1 MGGLRMNKKFYD
13 VAMNDNSKCKW
24 KEAICREGELYSR
37 ENDLRSEFGRDY
49 TRILHSL
56 AYRRLKHKTQ
66 VFFNTQNDH
75 ICTRMEHVAH
85 VESIS
90 YTISKALGLNSELT
104 KAISIGHD
112 LGHAPFGHQGEQVL
126 KQLSKESLNNK
137 FWHEKNGLRV
147 VDKLEL
153 LQDNKG
159 NFINLN
165 LTYAVRD
172 GIICHCGE
180 VDENGIFPRSNKIDL
195 NQINNPGEI
204 QPFTWE
210 GCVVKVSDKIA
221 YLGRDIE
228 DALLLNIIKQ
238 KDLEELYNLGKIH
251 GQVTVNTSVIIHELM
266 NKKIKN
272 SSINDGICFSED
284 KLKFINTI
292 KQFNYEK
299 IYNNKKLNYYKKYA
313 ELVINSIFEEL
324 MKYYDAENTIL
335 NLSKYINESQGILV
349 KDFKDWLEKY
359 CDTYILENDNIKS
372 IYKNEKI
379 YEKLDSKYIYI
390 ESVIDFI
397 SGMTDS
403 YAIKC
408 FEGLIK
414 F

>member
-1 MGGLRMNKKFYD
+1 MNKKFYD
-13 VAMNDNSKCKW
+13 VAINNNSKW
-24 KEAICREGELYSR
+24 KKAIYREEELYSR
-37 ENDLRSEFGRDY
+37 ENDLRSEFERDY

-90 YTISKALGLNSELT
+90 YTISKELGLNSELT

-112 LGHAPFGHQGEQVL
+112 LGHAPFGHQGEVVL
-126 KQLSKESLNNK
+126 QQLSTESLNNK

-147 VDKLEL
+147 VDKLDL

-180 VDENGIFPRSNKIDL
+180 VDENSIFPRSDKIDL
-195 NQINNPGEI
+195 NQINDPGEI

-238 KDLEELYNLGKIH
+238 KDLEELYKLGKIH
-251 GQVTVNTSVIIHELM
+251 GQITVNTSVIIHELM
-266 NKKIKN
+266 NDLVKN
-272 SSINDGICFSED
+272 SSINNGICFSED
-284 KLKFINTI
+284 KLNFINTI

-299 IYNNKKLNYYKKYA
+299 IYNNKKLDYYKQYA
-313 ELVINSIFEEL
+313 KLVLNSIFEEL
-324 MKYYDAENTIL
+324 MKYYDADNTVL
-335 NLSKYINESQGILV
+335 NLSKDMNESQGILV

-359 CDTYILENDNIKS
+359 CDTYILENNNIKS

-379 YEKLDSKYIYI
+379 YKKLDSKHIYI
-390 ESVIDFI
+390 EAIIDFI

>member
-1 MGGLRMNKKFYD
+1 MGGLLMNKKFYD
-13 VAMNDNSKCKW
+13 VAMNDNSKW

-90 YTISKALGLNSELT
+90 YTISKELGLNSELT

-112 LGHAPFGHQGEQVL
+112 LGHAPFGHQGEVVL
-126 KQLSKESLNNK
+126 KQLSKENLNNK

-147 VDKLEL
+147 VDKLDL

-238 KDLEELYNLGKIH
+238 KDLEELYKLGKIH

-266 NKKIKN
+266 NDLVKN
-272 SSINDGICFSED
+272 SSINNGVCFSED
-284 KLKFINTI
+284 KLNFINTI
-292 KQFNYEK
+292 KKFNYEK
-299 IYNNKKLNYYKKYA
+299 IYNNKKLDYYKQYA
-313 ELVINSIFEEL
+313 KLVINSIFEEL
-324 MKYYDAENTIL
+324 MKYYDADNTVL
-335 NLSKYINESQGILV
+335 NLSKYMNESQGILV

-379 YEKLDSKYIYI
+379 YKKLDSKHIYI
-390 ESVIDFI
+390 EAVIDFI

>member
-1 MGGLRMNKKFYD
+1 MNKKFSD
-13 VAMNDNSKCKW
+13 VAMVDDSKW
-24 KEAICREGELYSR
+24 KKAIHREKELYSR
-37 ENDLRSEFGRDY
+37 ENDLRSDFGRDY

-66 VFFNTQNDH
+66 VFFNTHNDH

-104 KAISIGHD
+104 KAIAIGHD
-112 LGHAPFGHQGEQVL
+112 LGHAPFGHKGEQIIKNL
-126 KQLSKESLNNK
+126 TKEYLNDS

-147 VDKLEL
+147 VDKLDL

-159 NFINLN
+159 NFANLN

-172 GIICHCGE
+172 GIVCHCGE
-180 VDENGIFPRSNKIDL
+180 VDQNGIIPRNEAIDL
-195 NQINNPGEI
+195 NQIENPGEV

-210 GCVVKVSDKIA
+210 GCIVKISDKIA

-238 KDLEELYNLGKIH
+238 KDLKELYALGKIY
-251 GQVTVNTSVIIHELM
+251 GQETVNTSVIIHELM
-266 NKKIKN
+266 NDLVKN
-272 SSINDGICFSED
+272 SSIDKGICFSDD
-284 KLKFINTI
+284 KLNFINEI
-292 KQFNYEK
+292 KKFNYDK
-299 IYNNKKLNYYKKYA
+299 IYNSKKLDYYKGYS
-313 ELVINSIFEEL
+313 ELIINSIFEEL
-324 MKYYDAENTIL
+324 IKYYDGENTIV
-335 NLSKYINESQGILV
+335 NLDRNLNESQGILI
-349 KDFKDWLEKY
+349 KEFKNWIIKY
-359 CDTYILENDNIKS
+359 CYEDILQDCSLEGSYN
-372 IYKNEKI
+372 NEKI
-379 YEKLDSKYIYI
+379 YGKLDTKYIYT
-390 ESVIDFI
+390 EAVIDFI

-408 FEGLIK
+408 FEGLIT

>member
-1 MGGLRMNKKFYD
+1 MNKKFYD
-13 VAMNDNSKCKW
+13 VAMNDNSKW

-90 YTISKALGLNSELT
+90 YTISKELGLNSELT

-112 LGHAPFGHQGEQVL
+112 LGHAPFGHQGEVVL
-126 KQLSKESLNNK
+126 KQLSKENLNNK

-147 VDKLEL
+147 VDKLDL

-238 KDLEELYNLGKIH
+238 KDLEELYKLGKIH
-251 GQVTVNTSVIIHELM
+251 GQITVNTSVIIHELM
-266 NKKIKN
+266 NDLVKN
-272 SSINDGICFSED
+272 SSINNGICF
-284 KLKFINTI
+284 
-292 KQFNYEK
+292 
-299 IYNNKKLNYYKKYA
+299 
-313 ELVINSIFEEL
+313 
-324 MKYYDAENTIL
+324 
-335 NLSKYINESQGILV
+335 
-349 KDFKDWLEKY
+349 
-359 CDTYILENDNIKS
+359 
-372 IYKNEKI
+372 
-379 YEKLDSKYIYI
+379 
-390 ESVIDFI
+390 
-397 SGMTDS
+397 
-403 YAIKC
+403 
-408 FEGLIK
+408 
-414 F
+414 

>member
-1 MGGLRMNKKFYD
+1 MGGLLMNKKFYD
-13 VAMNDNSKCKW
+13 VAMNDNSKW

-90 YTISKALGLNSELT
+90 YTISKELGLNSELT

-112 LGHAPFGHQGEQVL
+112 LGHAPFGHQGEVVL
-126 KQLSKESLNNK
+126 KQLSKENLNNK

-147 VDKLEL
+147 VDKLDL

-238 KDLEELYNLGKIH
+238 KDLEELYKLGKIH

-266 NKKIKN
+266 NDLVKN
-272 SSINDGICFSED
+272 SSINNGICFSED
-284 KLKFINTI
+284 KLNFINTI
-292 KQFNYEK
+292 KKFNYEK
-299 IYNNKKLNYYKKYA
+299 IYNNKKLDYYKQYA
-313 ELVINSIFEEL
+313 KLVINSIFEEL
-324 MKYYDAENTIL
+324 MKYYDADNTVL
-335 NLSKYINESQGILV
+335 NLSKYMNESQGILV

-379 YEKLDSKYIYI
+379 YKKLDSKHIYI
-390 ESVIDFI
+390 EAVIDFI

>member
-1 MGGLRMNKKFYD
+1 MNKKFYD
-13 VAMNDNSKCKW
+13 VAINNNSKW
-24 KEAICREGELYSR
+24 KKAIYREEELYSR
-37 ENDLRSEFGRDY
+37 ENDLRSEFERDY

-90 YTISKALGLNSELT
+90 YTISKELGLNSELT

-112 LGHAPFGHQGEQVL
+112 LGHAPFGHQGEVVL
-126 KQLSKESLNNK
+126 KQLSKENLNNK

-147 VDKLEL
+147 VDKLDL

-238 KDLEELYNLGKIH
+238 KDLEELYKLGKIH

-266 NKKIKN
+266 NDLVKN
-272 SSINDGICFSED
+272 SSINNGVCFSED
-284 KLKFINTI
+284 KLNFINTI
-292 KQFNYEK
+292 KKFNYEK
-299 IYNNKKLNYYKKYA
+299 IYNNKKLDYYKQYA
-313 ELVINSIFEEL
+313 KLVLNSIFEEL
-324 MKYYDAENTIL
+324 MKYYDADNTVL
-335 NLSKYINESQGILV
+335 NLSKDMNESQGILV

-359 CDTYILENDNIKS
+359 CDTYILENNNIKS

-379 YEKLDSKYIYI
+379 YKKLDSKHIYI
-390 ESVIDFI
+390 EAIIDFI

>member
-1 MGGLRMNKKFYD
+1 MNKKFYD
-13 VAMNDNSKCKW
+13 VAINNNSKW
-24 KEAICREGELYSR
+24 KKAIYREEELYSR
-37 ENDLRSEFGRDY
+37 ENDLRSEFERDY

-90 YTISKALGLNSELT
+90 YTISKELGLNSELT

-112 LGHAPFGHQGEQVL
+112 LGHAPFGHQGEVVL
-126 KQLSKESLNNK
+126 QQLSTESLNNK

-147 VDKLEL
+147 VDKLDL

-180 VDENGIFPRSNKIDL
+180 VDENSIFPRSDKIDL
-195 NQINNPGEI
+195 NQINDPGEI

-238 KDLEELYNLGKIH
+238 KDLEELYKLGKIH
-251 GQVTVNTSVIIHELM
+251 GQITVNTSVIIHELM
-266 NKKIKN
+266 NDLVKN
-272 SSINDGICFSED
+272 SSINNGICFSED
-284 KLKFINTI
+284 KLNFINTI

-299 IYNNKKLNYYKKYA
+299 IYNNKKLDYYKQYA
-313 ELVINSIFEEL
+313 KLVLNSIFEEL
-324 MKYYDAENTIL
+324 MKYYDADNTVL
-335 NLSKYINESQGILV
+335 NLSKDMNKSQGILV

-359 CDTYILENDNIKS
+359 CDTYILENNNIKS

-379 YEKLDSKYIYI
+379 YKKLDSKHIYI
-390 ESVIDFI
+390 EAIIDFI

>member
-1 MGGLRMNKKFYD
+1 MNKKFYD
-13 VAMNDNSKCKW
+13 VAINNNSKW
-24 KEAICREGELYSR
+24 KKAIYREEELYSR
-37 ENDLRSEFGRDY
+37 ENDLRSEFERDY

-90 YTISKALGLNSELT
+90 YTISKELGLNSELT

-112 LGHAPFGHQGEQVL
+112 LGHAPFGHQGEVVL
-126 KQLSKESLNNK
+126 QQLSTESLNNK

-147 VDKLEL
+147 VDKLDL

-180 VDENGIFPRSNKIDL
+180 VDENSIFPRSDKIDL
-195 NQINNPGEI
+195 NQINDPGEI

-210 GCVVKVSDKIA
+210 ECVVKVSDKIA

-238 KDLEELYNLGKIH
+238 KDLEELYKLGKIH
-251 GQVTVNTSVIIHELM
+251 GQITVNTSVIIHELM
-266 NKKIKN
+266 NDLVKN
-272 SSINDGICFSED
+272 SSINNGICFSED
-284 KLKFINTI
+284 KLNFINTI

-299 IYNNKKLNYYKKYA
+299 IYNNKKLDYYKQYA
-313 ELVINSIFEEL
+313 KLVLNSIFEEL
-324 MKYYDAENTIL
+324 MKYYDADNTVL
-335 NLSKYINESQGILV
+335 NLSKDMNESQGILV

-359 CDTYILENDNIKS
+359 CDTYILENNNIKS

-379 YEKLDSKYIYI
+379 YKKLDSKHIYI
-390 ESVIDFI
+390 EAIIDFI

>member
-1 MGGLRMNKKFYD
+1 MNKKFYD
-13 VAMNDNSKCKW
+13 VAINNNSKW
-24 KEAICREGELYSR
+24 KKAIYREEELYSR
-37 ENDLRSEFGRDY
+37 ENDLRSEFERDY

-90 YTISKALGLNSELT
+90 YTISKELGLNSELT

-112 LGHAPFGHQGEQVL
+112 LGHAPFGHQGEVVL
-126 KQLSKESLNNK
+126 QQLSTESLNNK

-147 VDKLEL
+147 VDKLDL

-180 VDENGIFPRSNKIDL
+180 VDENSIFPRSDKIDL
-195 NQINNPGEI
+195 NQINDPGEI

-210 GCVVKVSDKIA
+210 ECVVKVSDKIA

-238 KDLEELYNLGKIH
+238 KDLEELYKLGKIH
-251 GQVTVNTSVIIHELM
+251 GQITVNTSVIIHELM
-266 NKKIKN
+266 NDLVKN
-272 SSINDGICFSED
+272 SSINNRICFSED
-284 KLKFINTI
+284 KLNFINTI

-299 IYNNKKLNYYKKYA
+299 IYNNKKLDYYKQYA
-313 ELVINSIFEEL
+313 KLVLNSIFEEL
-324 MKYYDAENTIL
+324 MKYYDADNTVL
-335 NLSKYINESQGILV
+335 NLSKDMNESQGILV

-359 CDTYILENDNIKS
+359 CDTYILENNNIKS

-379 YEKLDSKYIYI
+379 YKKLDSKHIYI
-390 ESVIDFI
+390 EAIIDFI

>member
-1 MGGLRMNKKFYD
+1 M
-13 VAMNDNSKCKW
+13 
-24 KEAICREGELYSR
+24 YSR
-37 ENDLRSEFGRDY
+37 ENDLRSEFERDY

-90 YTISKALGLNSELT
+90 YTISKELGLNSELT

-112 LGHAPFGHQGEQVL
+112 LGHAPFGHQGEVVL
-126 KQLSKESLNNK
+126 QQLSTESLNNK

-147 VDKLEL
+147 VDKLDL

-172 GIICHCGE
+172 GIICNCGE
-180 VDENGIFPRSNKIDL
+180 VDENSIFPRSDKIDL
-195 NQINNPGEI
+195 NQINDPGEI

-238 KDLEELYNLGKIH
+238 KDLEELYKLGKIH
-251 GQVTVNTSVIIHELM
+251 GQITVNTSVIIHELM
-266 NKKIKN
+266 NDLVKN
-272 SSINDGICFSED
+272 SSINNGICFSED
-284 KLKFINTI
+284 KLNFINTI

-299 IYNNKKLNYYKKYA
+299 IYNNINLNCNNNNFSILFIKLYKRGMDF
-313 ELVINSIFEEL
+313 IFNHVYFPFFAKPL
-324 MKYYDAENTIL
+324 TT
-335 NLSKYINESQGILV
+335 LSKS
-349 KDFKDWLEKY
+349 D
-359 CDTYILENDNIKS
+359 S
-372 IYKNEKI
+372 IGCVLLKI
-379 YEKLDSKYIYI
+379 
-390 ESVIDFI
+390 
-397 SGMTDS
+397 S
-403 YAIKC
+403 YS
-408 FEGLIK
+408 
-414 F
+414 

>member
-1 MGGLRMNKKFYD
+1 MNKKFYD
-13 VAMNDNSKCKW
+13 VAMNDNSKW

-90 YTISKALGLNSELT
+90 YTISKELGLNSELT

-112 LGHAPFGHQGEQVL
+112 LGHAPFGHQGEVVL
-126 KQLSKESLNNK
+126 KQLSKENLNNK

-147 VDKLEL
+147 VDKLDL

-238 KDLEELYNLGKIH
+238 KDLEELYKLGKIH

-266 NKKIKN
+266 NDLVKN
-272 SSINDGICFSED
+272 SSINNGVCFSED
-284 KLKFINTI
+284 KLNFINTI
-292 KQFNYEK
+292 KKFNYEK
-299 IYNNKKLNYYKKYA
+299 IYNNKKLDYYKQYA
-313 ELVINSIFEEL
+313 KLVINSIFEEL
-324 MKYYDAENTIL
+324 MKYYDADNTVL
-335 NLSKYINESQGILV
+335 NLSKYMNESQGILV

-379 YEKLDSKYIYI
+379 YKKLDSKHIYI
-390 ESVIDFI
+390 EAVIDFI

>member
-1 MGGLRMNKKFYD
+1 M
-13 VAMNDNSKCKW
+13 
-24 KEAICREGELYSR
+24 YSR
-37 ENDLRSEFGRDY
+37 ENDLRSEFERDY

-90 YTISKALGLNSELT
+90 YTISKELGLNSELT

-112 LGHAPFGHQGEQVL
+112 LGHAPFGHQGEVVL
-126 KQLSKESLNNK
+126 QQLSTESLNNK

-147 VDKLEL
+147 VDKLDL

-172 GIICHCGE
+172 GIICNCGE
-180 VDENGIFPRSNKIDL
+180 VDENSIFPRSDKIDL
-195 NQINNPGEI
+195 NQINDPGEI

-238 KDLEELYNLGKIH
+238 KDLEELYKLGKIH
-251 GQVTVNTSVIIHELM
+251 GQITVNTSVIIHELM
-266 NKKIKN
+266 NDLVKN
-272 SSINDGICFSED
+272 SSINNGICFSQD
-284 KLKFINTI
+284 KLNFINTI

-299 IYNNKKLNYYKKYA
+299 IYNNKKLDYYKQYA
-313 ELVINSIFEEL
+313 KLVLNSIFEEL
-324 MKYYDAENTIL
+324 MKYYDADNTDL
-335 NLSKYINESQGILV
+335 NLSKYMNESQGILV

-359 CDTYILENDNIKS
+359 CDTYILENNNIKS

-379 YEKLDSKYIYI
+379 YKKLDSKHIYI
-390 ESVIDFI
+390 EAIIDFI

>member
-1 MGGLRMNKKFYD
+1 MNKKFYD
-13 VAMNDNSKCKW
+13 VAINNNNKW
-24 KEAICREGELYSR
+24 KKAIYREEELYSR
-37 ENDLRSEFGRDY
+37 ENDLRSEFERDY

-90 YTISKALGLNSELT
+90 YTISKELGLNSELT

-112 LGHAPFGHQGEQVL
+112 LGHAPFGHQGEVVL
-126 KQLSKESLNNK
+126 QQLSTESLNNK

-147 VDKLEL
+147 VDKLDL

-180 VDENGIFPRSNKIDL
+180 VDENSIFPRSDKIDL
-195 NQINNPGEI
+195 NQINDPGEI

-238 KDLEELYNLGKIH
+238 KDLEELYKLGKIH
-251 GQVTVNTSVIIHELM
+251 GQITVNTSVIIHELM
-266 NKKIKN
+266 NDLVKN
-272 SSINDGICFSED
+272 SSINNGICFSED
-284 KLKFINTI
+284 KLNFINTI

-299 IYNNKKLNYYKKYA
+299 IYNNKKLDYYKQYA
-313 ELVINSIFEEL
+313 KLVLNSIFEEL
-324 MKYYDAENTIL
+324 MKYYDADNTVL
-335 NLSKYINESQGILV
+335 NLSKDMNESQGILV

-359 CDTYILENDNIKS
+359 CDTYILENNNIKS

-379 YEKLDSKYIYI
+379 YKKLDSKHIYI
-390 ESVIDFI
+390 EAIIDFI